1 VNALPTPPPRRRVV
15 ALVLA
20 ALVTVAGCTPAQV
33 RAWLRWH
40 AEDPETAVAFLDTDA
55 GRDLLAGDDSDGPQF
70 AEYLAT
76 LPTPGDCSSY
86 APLLELH
93 GLPVATFT
101 RIAWRESGCDHRS
114 YVVDHDDAGGGLL
127 GINLKG
133 RLAALWREWCG
144 VTLASVTDAETNI
157 RCAAAAY
164 RRMGMAP
171 WRT

>member
-1 VNALPTPPPRRRVV
+1 VTTSLLTPPPRRRRLV
-15 ALVLA
+15 ALVA
-20 ALVTVAGCTPAQV
+20 AVLVVCAGCTPAQV

-40 AEDPETAVAFLDTDA
+40 SNDPDAAVAFLDTDA
-55 GRDLLAGDDSDGPQF
+55 GRDLLADNDSDGPQF
-70 AEYLAT
+70 AAYLDT

-86 APLLELH
+86 APLLELY

-114 YVVDHDDAGGGLL
+114 YVVDADDLGGGLL
-127 GINLKG
+127 GLNLRAG
-133 RLAALWREWCG
+133 AARWRDWCG
-144 VTLASVTDAETNI
+144 LTTANVTDAEVNI

-171 WRT
+171 WS